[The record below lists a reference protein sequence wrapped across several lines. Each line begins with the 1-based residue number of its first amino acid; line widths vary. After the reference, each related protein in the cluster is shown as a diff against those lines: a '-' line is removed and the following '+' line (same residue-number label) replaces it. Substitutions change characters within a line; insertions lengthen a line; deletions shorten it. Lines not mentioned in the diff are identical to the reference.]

1 MQNNLDI
8 ILQQI
13 SKGQILT
20 TEQVDKFLTLVL
32 TSLSAQKKELD
43 KENKERLFEFKEVMK
58 YIEKEHKDVLKDWED
73 KLDTKTTEVY
83 NKIKAGFNT
92 EITKAKEIIQE
103 LRAIKLRDG
112 VDGKDGEPGKDAD
125 ETKIVA
131 KVLKKLPKSK
141 DYSAEGI
148 KDMLESLEDDD
159 RLDYG
164 VLKNTPDLSQLA
176 NPIMAG
182 AGGRLLSQMNDVDIS
197 GVTDNSVLIWD
208 EERSIWKIGTTS
220 AGSGTVTSVATGT
233 GLTGGPITTT
243 GTVALSTPLQP
254 IASLTGNAGK
264 YLRVNAGE
272 SAVEYA
278 TASGAGT
285 VTSVSVVTA
294 NGISGTVANPTT
306 TPAIT
311 LDISGLDA
319 TKLADGSVT
328 NAEFQYLN
336 GLTSAIQTQL
346 DAKVDENSAITG
358 ATKTKITYD
367 AKGLV
372 TGGADATT
380 ADIIDSLNKRYV
392 TDAQLT
398 VIGNT
403 SGTNTGDQ
411 TITLT
416 GDVTGTGTGT
426 FATTI
431 KNDVALGG
439 SPTTTTQSAGDNT
452 TKIATT
458 AFVTTAVANGTIGL
472 LDYRGSYDASSNLF
486 PATGGSGIAG
496 AILKGDFYIVSV
508 AGTLGG
514 VSVTPGDL
522 VISVV
527 DTPGQTSTNWNLIE
541 YNLGTYVTA
550 VTGTTNRI
558 TSSGGATPS
567 IDISATFEALLGK
580 VASPL
585 SQFAATT
592 SLQLAGV
599 ISDETGSGALVFG
612 TSPTLSA
619 PVIATIV
626 NTGTL
631 TLPTATDTLVGR
643 ATTDTLTNK
652 TLNLTSNT
660 LVATLAQ
667 LNSAVSDADLVS
679 LAGTE
684 TLTNKRPQPR
694 TASST
699 TASTLTP
706 DLSSA
711 NVYYRTTQTA
721 SLTINAPTGTPVIGE
736 TIAIY
741 VDSAGA
747 QTLTMDSTYKA
758 FGAAF
763 PATTTAGKTLM
774 ITAQFNGT
782 DWKTLWANAV

>member
-43 KENKERLFEFKEVMK
+43 KENTERLFEFKEVMK

-141 DYSAEGI
+141 DYSAVGI

-164 VLKNTPDLSQLA
+164 VLKNIPDLSQLA

-220 AGSGTVTSVATGT
+220 AGSGTVTSV
-233 GLTGGPITTT
+233 
-243 GTVALSTPLQP
+243 
-254 IASLTGNAGK
+254 
-264 YLRVNAGE
+264 
-272 SAVEYA
+272 
-278 TASGAGT
+278 
-285 VTSVSVVTA
+285 SVVTA

-319 TKLADGSVT
+319 TKIADGSISNT
-328 NAEFQYLN
+328 EFQYLN
-336 GLTSAIQTQL
+336 GVSSNIQTQL
-346 DAKVDENSAITG
+346 DGKVDENAAITG

-380 ADIIDSLNKRYV
+380 ADIADTTNKRYV

-411 TITLT
+411 TTITGNSGTATALQTARTIGTIT
-416 GDVTGTGTGT
+416 GDATSAGSTFDGSANNTNALTLATVNSNVGTFGSATQASQVTVNAKGLVTAASSTTITPAVGSITGLGTGVGT
-426 FATTI
+426 F
-431 KNDVALGG
+431 L
-439 SPTTTTQSAGDNT
+439 
-452 TKIATT
+452 
-458 AFVTTAVANGTIGL
+458 
-472 LDYRGSYDASSNLF
+472 
-486 PATGGSGIAG
+486 
-496 AILKGDFYIVSV
+496 
-508 AGTLGG
+508 
-514 VSVTPGDL
+514 
-522 VISVV
+522 
-527 DTPGQTSTNWNLIE
+527 
-541 YNLGTYVTA
+541 
-550 VTGTTNRI
+550 
-558 TSSGGATPS
+558 ATPS
-567 IDISATFEALLGK
+567 SANLAAAL
-580 VASPL
+580 
-585 SQFAATT
+585 T
-592 SLQLAGV
+592 
-599 ISDETGSGALVFG
+599 DETGSGSAVFG
-612 TSPTLSA
+612 TSPTLTTPTLQASKIDY
-619 PVIATIV
+619 VIE
-626 NTGTL
+626 
-631 TLPTATDTLVGR
+631 PATDDTFEGEMTNDVLAGDTIAQWDMVYLDSTSGR
-643 ATTDTLTNK
+643 WEFADADA
-652 TLNLTSNT
+652 
-660 LVATLAQ
+660 VATSGGVLLA
-667 LNSAVSDADLVS
+667 LSAEAKTDGQAMNVVLRGIVRNDGWTWSG
-679 LAGTE
+679 AGKP
-684 TLTNKRPQPR
+684 LYV
-694 TASST
+694 ST
-699 TASTLTP
+699 TAGGMTETAPSGAADVIRIVGYTLS
-706 DLSSA
+706 DD
-711 NVYYRTTQTA
+711 
-721 SLTINAPTGTPVIGE
+721 
-736 TIAIY
+736 AIY
-741 VDSAGA
+741 
-747 QTLTMDSTYKA
+747 
-758 FGAAF
+758 
-763 PATTTAGKTLM
+763 
-774 ITAQFNGT
+774 FNP
-782 DWKTLWANAV
+782 DNAYVVHA